1 MQRLLAAAATT
12 TVLMI
17 ASAAS
22 AQPYNGPP
30 GAPYAPLASAWRANP
45 YGTPRSYRDDRAY
58 YGGAR
63 YDYGSR
69 HGDDYAR
76 GPSPRYGGA
85 YGYAP
90 NRTYGGWGARFT
102 LPFRSH
108 AQSHR

>member
-1 MQRLLAAAATT
+1 MQRLLAAAAATA
-12 TVLMI
+12 VLTI

-22 AQPYNGPP
+22 AQPYGHP
-30 GAPYAPLASAWRANP
+30 GASYAPSASPWRANP
-45 YGTPRSYRDDRAY
+45 YGAARTYQDDRAY

-63 YDYGSR
+63 YDYGAR
-69 HGDDYAR
+69 HSYDSAVG
-76 GPSPRYGGA
+76 SPRPNGA

-108 AQSHR
+108 RQSHR

>member
-1 MQRLLAAAATT
+1 MQHHLAAAAAT

-30 GAPYAPLASAWRANP
+30 GAAYAPSAGAWRANSYGAARP
-45 YGTPRSYRDDRAY
+45 YGGDHADYR
-58 YGGAR
+58 GAR
-63 YDYGSR
+63 YDYGGR
-69 HGDDYAR
+69 YGDAYSH
-76 GPSPRYGGA
+76 GPSSRYGS

-102 LPFRSH
+102 LPFRPH